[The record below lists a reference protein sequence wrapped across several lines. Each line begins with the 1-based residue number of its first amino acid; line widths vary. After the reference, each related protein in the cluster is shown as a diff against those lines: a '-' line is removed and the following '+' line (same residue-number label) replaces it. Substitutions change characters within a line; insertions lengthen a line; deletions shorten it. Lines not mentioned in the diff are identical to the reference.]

1 MKNVRFPLNLQL
13 FAGEP
18 DPPPPLD
25 PPADPQPPKTFTQ
38 DEVDRLITDRLSRER
53 KKYGD
58 YDDLKTKLTEFE
70 QAEEERKKAEMSA
83 HERLEAEKAEALKAA
98 DEAKA
103 ERDQALT
110 AANQRLIKAEFRALA
125 RELNVRKDA
134 IDDALKLAD
143 LSAVTV
149 DDEGNAVGVE
159 DVVKALIEN
168 KPFLVE
174 QTKSKPDPIGG
185 ASGGEQKPEKTKDQL
200 LAEMAEKVKANPTP
214 SNIAKF
220 TQLKRELNK

>member
-1 MKNVRFPLNLQL
+1 MKNDVRFPLNLQL
-13 FAGEP
+13 FAEDPEP
-18 DPPPPLD
+18 TPPQD

-53 KKYGD
+53 KKFGD
-58 YDDLKTKLTEFE
+58 YDELKTKLTEFE

-174 QTKSKPDPIGG
+174 QPKNRGIGKDTNSTNNS
-185 ASGGEQKPEKTKDQL
+185 AIDTSTLSARELMSLAYSEKTK
-200 LAEMAEKVKANPTP
+200 
-214 SNIAKF
+214 
-220 TQLKRELNK
+220 